1 MNHESEVGGRSTR
14 KSFRFVRACVRAVWL
29 PSGIGLDLKFC
40 WHLPLE
46 RGGKSPP
53 RKYRRLG
60 VSPCGLHNHIPC
72 GPSNIET
79 NTTFENA
86 MRVASDS
93 VENPMVEVLIERLS
107 WDMNILMSDKHE
119 KQSMMEVYETSD
131 AKGGSTPFAES
142 FLLPE
147 P

>member
-1 MNHESEVGGRSTR
+1 MGASCSKPQQCRRGRIQ
-14 KSFRFVRACVRAVWL
+14 L
-29 PSGIGLDLKFC
+29 EG
-40 WHLPLE
+40 HLPLE

-119 KQSMMEVYETSD
+119 KQSMVKVYETSD